1 MNYIHRAA
9 LEQIDTDLKK
19 GYPYASAIL
28 NAAIHWNIYSADLR
42 AAHEKRA
49 RRAEMVQRASIGFL
63 MFAVFASPVLFHFAV
78 KG

>member
-9 LEQIDTDLKK
+9 LEQIDNDLKK
-19 GYPYASAIL
+19 GYSYSLSIL
-28 NAAIHWNIYSADLR
+28 NAACHWNVSSIDLR

-49 RRAEMVQRASIGFL
+49 HRAEILHRASIGFL
-63 MFAVFASPVLFHFAV
+63 MFAVFISPVLFHFAV

>member
-9 LEQIDTDLKK
+9 LQQIDTDLKK
-19 GYPYASAIL
+19 GYPYTLAIL
-28 NAAIHWNIYSADLR
+28 NAACRWDISSIDLR

-49 RRAEMVQRASIGFL
+49 HRAEMVSRASIGAL
-63 MFAVFASPVLFHFAV
+63 MLAVFASPVLFHFAV

>member
-1 MNYIHRAA
+1 MTYIHRAA

-19 GYPYASAIL
+19 GYSYSLSIL
-28 NAAIHWNIYSADLR
+28 NAACHWNISSIDLR

-49 RRAEMVQRASIGFL
+49 HRAEIMHRASIAFL
-63 MFAVFASPVLFHFAV
+63 MFAVFTSPVLFHFAV

>member
-9 LEQIDTDLKK
+9 LQQIDTDLKK
-19 GYPYASAIL
+19 GYPYTLAIL
-28 NAAIHWNIYSADLR
+28 NAACHWNISSIDLR

-49 RRAEMVQRASIGFL
+49 HRAEMVSRASIGAL
-63 MFAVFASPVLFHFAV
+63 MLAVFASPVLFHFAI

>member
-1 MNYIHRAA
+1 MTYIHRAA
-9 LEQIDTDLKK
+9 LDMIDGDIKK

-49 RRAEMVQRASIGFL
+49 HRAEMLHRASIGFL
-63 MFAVFASPVLFHFAV
+63 MLAVFISPVLFHLFAR
-78 KG
+78 G

>member
-9 LEQIDTDLKK
+9 LEQIDADLKK
-19 GYPYASAIL
+19 GYPYNSAIL

-49 RRAEMVQRASIGFL
+49 HRAEMVHRASIGFL
-63 MFAVFASPVLFHFAV
+63 MLAVFISPVLFHFAV